1 MRLGAALY
9 RDGPMEM
16 PCAGG
21 ADGVHNKEEEKM
33 NIAVY
38 CGSKPGRE
46 EKYREAAEKIGT
58 YIGSHGHTL
67 IYGAGALGTMGSV
80 ADSVQRSAGDRN
92 NSIIGVIP
100 QFMVDRGWQKRDLTQ
115 IIVTDSMSSR
125 KAKMLELADIYIAMP
140 GGPGTLE
147 EITEAFSLATL
158 DQHAKKCILCSLD
171 GYYRPLQNMYQTM
184 VKEGFMLPEMLEHL
198 YIAESVEDVLEQME
212 EVALRGRS

>member
-1 MRLGAALY
+1 
-9 RDGPMEM
+9 
-16 PCAGG
+16 
-21 ADGVHNKEEEKM
+21 M

-38 CGSKPGRE
+38 CGAKPGKE

-67 IYGAGALGTMGSV
+67 IYGAGALGTMGTV
-80 ADSVQRSAGDRN
+80 AESVQRSAGDRG

-115 IIVTDSMSSR
+115 IIVTDTMSSR
-125 KAKMLELADIYIAMP
+125 KARMLELADIYIAMP

-171 GYYRPLQNMYQTM
+171 GYYCPLQEMYEKM
-184 VKEGFMLPEMLEHL
+184 VREGFMLPEMLERLHF
-198 YIAESVEDVLEQME
+198 AESVEEVLALLEAE
-212 EVALRGRS
+212 ENGK